1 MTVLSLIA
9 RQDYLEKVART
20 RDPIKANSEFVW
32 NALDADATRIS
43 VEFGLNVLGGIE
55 EIVVRD
61 NGIGISRA
69 HAERDFGNLAI
80 PGNARRI
87 ERRSFSGRCT
97 ARRAGVGYAFSDLH
111 QHADLLAVADYSV
124 VPEYL
129 FGGDGKTAYAD
140 WYAGFARNAITFV
153 HTDKSKF
160 SNGTSI

>member
-69 HAERDFGNLAI
+69 HAERDFGNLGDSRKRTPHRTPKLQRALHGKESRGRLRFQR
-80 PGNARRI
+80 PESARR
-87 ERRSFSGRCT
+87 S
-97 ARRAGVGYAFSDLH
+97 ARRRGLQCGSGI
-111 QHADLLAVADYSV
+111 SV
-124 VPEYL
+124 RRGWKDRL
-129 FGGDGKTAYAD
+129 
-140 WYAGFARNAITFV
+140 R
-153 HTDKSKF
+153 
-160 SNGTSI
+160 